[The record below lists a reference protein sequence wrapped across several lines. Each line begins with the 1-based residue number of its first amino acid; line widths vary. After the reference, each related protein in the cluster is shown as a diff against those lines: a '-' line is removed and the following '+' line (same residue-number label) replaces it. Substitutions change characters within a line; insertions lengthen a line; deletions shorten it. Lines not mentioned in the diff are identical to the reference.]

1 MSSPIIILYVIDHSP
16 DNGRSTLEEDISAFL
31 AKNNALIKFIYI
43 QQENKGY
50 AGGHNKAIQDAIR
63 HGASYHLVVNPDV
76 YFDKKVIP
84 AIFNFMEENPDVG
97 QLMPKVLYPTGE
109 LQRLCKLIPAPMD
122 LLGRFLLPNFF
133 LINRN
138 ERFELANT
146 SYKKIMNVPYLSG
159 CFMFFRLSTLQE
171 IGLLDEHFFMYAE
184 DIDITRRIHEKY
196 RTVFFPKVYITHLFN
211 RADRLNN
218 KERKMKPSSFLYHF
232 RLAAYRSFFISS
244 STSLR
249 SSVGSKRLTAFP
261 SRSIRNFVK
270 FHLMS
275 LFFSKSGSAFES
287 ISCRILPMGCS

>member
-1 MSSPIIILYVIDHSP
+1 MITASIVTYKHTFDDIKLLIRSIMSSPIIILYVIDHSP

-211 RADRLNN
+211 RADR
-218 KERKMKPSSFLYHF
+218 R
-232 RLAAYRSFFISS
+232 
-244 STSLR
+244 SLR
-249 SSVGSKRLTAFP
+249 LLYIPIAPTSHHHMA
-261 SRSIRNFVK
+261 RNLSGVK
-270 FHLMS
+270 LI
-275 LFFSKSGSAFES
+275 G
-287 ISCRILPMGCS
+287 

>member
-1 MSSPIIILYVIDHSP
+1 MITASIVTYKHTFDDIKLLIRSIMSSPIIILYVIDHSP

-184 DIDITRRIHEKY
+184 DSDITRRIHEKY

-211 RADRLNN
+211 RADR
-218 KERKMKPSSFLYHF
+218 R
-232 RLAAYRSFFISS
+232 
-244 STSLR
+244 SLR
-249 SSVGSKRLTAFP
+249 LLYIHIMNIIKYFNKWGWFHDEKRDYY
-261 SRSIRNFVK
+261 NK
-270 FHLMS
+270 
-275 LFFSKSGSAFES
+275 
-287 ISCRILPMGCS
+287 ILLDDIKKGR